1 MKEKKIIY
9 EFEDRKRID
18 KFLAEKFSIS
28 RERVKLLIKR
38 GEILVNSKK
47 TTPSYNLK
55 KGDIIS
61 ILNFEIEGKEE
72 IKLEKGNIEII
83 YENQHIIVVNKPA
96 GIITHPT
103 NYTKTGTLLN
113 YVLYHT
119 HLSKIGS
126 PLRSGVVHRLDKE
139 TSGVI
144 VFAKTDFAYWYL
156 IQQFKNRQIE
166 KVYIA
171 IVKGK
176 FTPEKKTVEFT
187 VLPDKENPT
196 KMKVHFLKGK
206 KAMTEI
212 NLLKYI
218 NNDLSVLKV
227 KPITGRTHQ
236 IRLTLSYLGYPII
249 GDEKYGIKSEL
260 ISRCALHAWKL
271 TIKNPSDNK
280 KKTFIAEVPS
290 DMNKIAKIPCP
301 LKVLNPED

>member
-1 MKEKKIIY
+1 MKKKKIIY

-18 KFLAEKFSIS
+18 KFLAERISFSRGRI
-28 RERVKLLIKR
+28 KYLIKE
-38 GEILVNSKK
+38 GKILVNSKK

-61 ILNFEIEGKEE
+61 VLNFEIEEKEE
-72 IKLEKGNIEII
+72 IKSEKGNIEII
-83 YENQHIIVVNKPA
+83 YEDQHIIVVNKPA

-144 VFAKTDFAYWYL
+144 VFAKTDFAYWKL
-156 IQQFKNRQIE
+156 IQQFKNREIE
-166 KVYIA
+166 KFYIA

-176 FTPEKKTVEFT
+176 FTPDKKIVEFT
-187 VLPDKENPT
+187 VMPDKDNPT

-212 NLLKYI
+212 NLLKYVD
-218 NNDLSVLKV
+218 NNLSVLVV

-249 GDEKYGIKSEL
+249 GDEKYGVKSEL

-271 TIKNPSDNK
+271 TIFHSVERK
-280 KKTFIAEVPS
+280 KITFT
-290 DMNKIAKIPCP
+290 AKIPKDMEKITGI
-301 LKVLNPED
+301 LKK

>member
-1 MKEKKIIY
+1 MKIKYQYKK
-9 EFEDRKRID
+9 KLRID
-18 KFLAEKFSIS
+18 KYLKETLGIS
-28 RERVKLLIKR
+28 RERIKYLIKE
-38 GEILVNSKK
+38 GKILVNSKK
-47 TTPSYNLK
+47 ITPSYNLK
-55 KGDIIS
+55 KGDIIFIS
-61 ILNFEIEGKEE
+61 KFEIEKEEE
-72 IKLEKGNIEII
+72 IKPEKSNIEII

-119 HLSKIGS
+119 NLSKIGS

-144 VFAKTDFAYWYL
+144 VFAKTDFAYWNL
-156 IQQFKNRQIE
+156 VQQFKNREIE
-166 KVYIA
+166 KFYIA

-176 FTPEKKTVEFT
+176 FTPEKKIVEFT

-218 NNDLSVLKV
+218 NNDLSVLVV

-236 IRLTLSYLGYPII
+236 VRITLSYLGYPII

-280 KKTFIAEVPS
+280 KKTFIAEIPP